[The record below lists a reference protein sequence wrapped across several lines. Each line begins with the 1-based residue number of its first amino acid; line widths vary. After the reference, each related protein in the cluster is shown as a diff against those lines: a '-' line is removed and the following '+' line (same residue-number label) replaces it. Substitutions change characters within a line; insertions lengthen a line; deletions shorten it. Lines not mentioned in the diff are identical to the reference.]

1 VTELSGNETAGA
13 PSTRTG
19 AHGPWPAETGVGN
32 GKGDTI
38 LRIEHLSKNFGAL
51 QVLQD
56 ISFDVS
62 VGEVLC
68 LIGPSGS
75 GKSTLLRCINHLEPP
90 TGGRVY
96 VDGYLMGLRDDNGRL
111 VDLRHDELAAQRT
124 KIGMVFQSFNLFGHL
139 TALQNIV
146 EAPVHVK
153 HQSPAEAEERA
164 RQLLD
169 WVGLSVKASSYPA
182 QLSGGQQQRVAIARA
197 LAMEPKLMLF
207 DEPTSAL
214 DPEIVGEVLNVM
226 RRLAEE
232 GMTMVVVTHEMTFAR
247 EVGDRVIFM
256 DGGVIVESGP
266 PAEVLVRPSHQ
277 RTKQFLARIT

>member
-1 VTELSGNETAGA
+1 
-13 PSTRTG
+13 
-19 AHGPWPAETGVGN
+19 VGN
-32 GKGDTI
+32 GKDDTI
-38 LRIEHLSKNFGAL
+38 LRIDHLSKNFGAL

-96 VDGYLMGLRDDNGRL
+96 VDGDLMGLREDNGRL

-146 EAPVHVK
+146 EAPVHVR
-153 HQSPAEAEERA
+153 HQSPAGAEERA

>member
-1 VTELSGNETAGA
+1 MTDQGGA
-13 PSTRTG
+13 PWRAPSN
-19 AHGPWPAETGVGN
+19 AAAAN
-32 GKGDTI
+32 DTI
-38 LRIEHLSKNFGAL
+38 LRVQHLSKNFGN
-51 QVLQD
+51 QTVLHD
-56 ISFDVS
+56 ISFDVT

-75 GKSTLLRCINHLEPP
+75 GKSTLLRCVNCLETP
-90 TGGRVY
+90 TGGRIY
-96 VDGYLMGLRDDNGRL
+96 VDGQLMGAREENGRL
-111 VDLRHDELAAQRT
+111 VELRHNELAAQRT
-124 KIGMVFQSFNLFGHL
+124 KIGMVFQSFNLFKHL

-153 HQSPAEAEERA
+153 REAASIAEARA
-164 RQLLD
+164 SRLLD
-169 WVGLSVKASSYPA
+169 WVGLSGKAHSYPA

-232 GMTMVVVTHEMTFAR
+232 GMTMVVVTHEMSFAR
-247 EVGDRVIFM
+247 EVSDYVVFM
-256 DGGVIVESGP
+256 DEGVVVESGP
-266 PAEVLVRPSHQ
+266 PQEVLVRPAHQ

>member
-1 VTELSGNETAGA
+1 MTGLAAEGAA
-13 PSTRTG
+13 PSGPAERTG
-19 AHGPWPAETGVGN
+19 RPSWGARPGEGN
-32 GKGDTI
+32 GAGDAI
-38 LRIEHLSKNFGAL
+38 LRIEHLSKHFGN
-51 QVLQD
+51 QPVLDD
-56 ISFDVS
+56 ISFEVS
-62 VGEVLC
+62 TGDVLC

-75 GKSTLLRCINHLEPP
+75 GKSTLLRCVNHLETP

-96 VDGYLMGLRDDNGRL
+96 VDGQLMGLREERGRL
-111 VDLRHDELAAQRT
+111 ADLRHDELAGQRT
-124 KIGMVFQSFNLFGHL
+124 KIGMVFQSFNLFAHL

-153 HQSPAEAEERA
+153 HETPSHAAERA
-164 RQLLD
+164 RRLLD
-169 WVGLSVKASSYPA
+169 WVGLSAKADSYPA

-214 DPEIVGEVLNVM
+214 DPEIVGEVLSVM

-232 GMTMVVVTHEMTFAR
+232 GMTMVVVTHEMAFAR
-247 EVGDRVIFM
+247 EVSDHVIFM

-266 PAEVLVRPSHQ
+266 PGEVLVRPSHQ

>member
-1 VTELSGNETAGA
+1 MARRDGGGERKRRHHPPDRPFVEELRG
-13 PSTRTG
+13 
-19 AHGPWPAETGVGN
+19 
-32 GKGDTI
+32 
-38 LRIEHLSKNFGAL
+38 L

-96 VDGYLMGLRDDNGRL
+96 VDGDLMGLRDDNGRL

-146 EAPVHVK
+146 EAPVHVR
-153 HQSPAEAEERA
+153 HQSPRRPKNA
-164 RQLLD
+164 
-169 WVGLSVKASSYPA
+169 PA
-182 QLSGGQQQRVAIARA
+182 NFSIGSG
-197 LAMEPKLMLF
+197 
-207 DEPTSAL
+207 
-214 DPEIVGEVLNVM
+214 
-226 RRLAEE
+226 
-232 GMTMVVVTHEMTFAR
+232 
-247 EVGDRVIFM
+247 
-256 DGGVIVESGP
+256 
-266 PAEVLVRPSHQ
+266 
-277 RTKQFLARIT
+277 

>member
-1 VTELSGNETAGA
+1 MASQRD
-13 PSTRTG
+13 S
-19 AHGPWPAETGVGN
+19 PAERAKAPDEPTRSSATRELNVASGTVLGV
-32 GKGDTI
+32 
-38 LRIEHLSKNFGAL
+38 EHLSKHFGN
-51 QVLQD
+51 QPVLQD

-75 GKSTLLRCINHLEPP
+75 GKSTLLRCINHLETP

-96 VDGYLMGLRDDNGRL
+96 VDGQLMGAREENGRL
-111 VDLRHDELAAQRT
+111 VELRHDELAAQRT
-124 KIGMVFQSFNLFGHL
+124 KIGMVFQGFNLFRHL
-139 TALQNIV
+139 TALQNVI

-153 HQSPAEAEERA
+153 RVAVPTAEERA
-164 RQLLD
+164 RQLLE
-169 WVGLSVKASSYPA
+169 WVGLSGKAHSYPA

-232 GMTMVVVTHEMTFAR
+232 GMTMVVVTHEMSFAR
-247 EVGDRVIFM
+247 EVGDHVIFM
-256 DGGVIVESGP
+256 DGGVVVESGP
-266 PAEVLVRPSHQ
+266 PREVLVRPSHQ

>member
-1 VTELSGNETAGA
+1 LTSIPEEGA
-13 PSTRTG
+13 TKGTGPSSWGPG
-19 AHGPWPAETGVGN
+19 ASAGN
-32 GKGDTI
+32 GATDTI
-38 LRIEHLSKNFGAL
+38 LRIENLSKHFGD
-51 QVLQD
+51 QPVLRD
-56 ISFDVS
+56 ISFDVPA
-62 VGEVLC
+62 GEVLC

-75 GKSTLLRCINHLEPP
+75 GKSTLLRCINYLETP

-96 VDGYLMGLRDDNGRL
+96 VDGHLMGVREENGRL
-111 VDLRHDELAAQRT
+111 VELRHDELAAQRT
-124 KIGMVFQSFNLFGHL
+124 KIGMVFQSFNLFAHL
-139 TALQNIV
+139 TALQNII

-153 HQSPAEAEERA
+153 RQAPSVAEHRA
-164 RQLLD
+164 RELLD
-169 WVGLSVKASSYPA
+169 WVGLSAKGGSYPA
-182 QLSGGQQQRVAIARA
+182 
-197 LAMEPKLMLF
+197 PKLMLF

-256 DGGVIVESGP
+256 DGGVIVEAGP
-266 PAEVLVRPSHQ
+266 PHEVLVRPSHQ